1 MKYEQNLNMK
11 HEQDFKTVAVFI
23 DADNV
28 PAKKIDF
35 IINELANYGAVMVR
49 KIYGNWKSD
58 RLKGWEEVLL
68 DYALAPVQ
76 QFDYTKG
83 KNATDMALTIDEM
96 DMLYSGKIDVFCIVS
111 SDSDFTPLAMRVKTE
126 GKQVIGFGRHSTSKA
141 LVAACNKFLFLD
153 DKQHVITDLNVNVAS
168 SRRNGNQL
176 KMDTALMNLLRNA
189 VADCCDEN
197 GWASLNRVGQVVSN
211 QSSFDS
217 KNYDYAKL
225 GDLIRAIDIF
235 ETQLA
240 ENRSQLLVRNKRQKQ
255 PI

>member
-1 MKYEQNLNMK
+1 MK

-83 KNATDMALTIDEM
+83 KNATDVALTIDVM

>member
-68 DYALAPVQ
+68 DSALAPVQ

-83 KNATDMALTIDEM
+83 KNATDMALTIDVM

-111 SDSDFTPLAMRVKTE
+111 SDSDFTPLAMRVKTG

-153 DKQHVITDLNVNVAS
+153 DEQHAITNLDVNVAP

-197 GWASLNRVGQVVSN
+197 GWASLNRVGQV
-211 QSSFDS
+211 
-217 KNYDYAKL
+217 
-225 GDLIRAIDIF
+225 G
-235 ETQLA
+235 
-240 ENRSQLLVRNKRQKQ
+240 
-255 PI
+255 

>member
-1 MKYEQNLNMK
+1 MK
-11 HEQDFKTVAVFI
+11 HDQNFQTVAVFI

-28 PAKKIDF
+28 PSKKIDF
-35 IINELANYGAVMVR
+35 IINELANYGSVMVR

-58 RLKGWEEVLL
+58 SLKGWEEILL

-83 KNATDMALTIDEM
+83 KNATDMALTIDVM

-111 SDSDFTPLAMRVKTE
+111 SDSDFTPLAMRVKAE
-126 GKQVIGFGRHSTSKA
+126 GKQVIGFGRHMTPRA

-153 DKQHVITDLNVNVAS
+153 DEQPMPTSNDTAATTSNKQT
-168 SRRNGNQL
+168 GNKL
-176 KMDTALMNLLRNA
+176 KSDTALMNLLRNA
-189 VADCCDEN
+189 VADCCDEA

-217 KNYDYAKL
+217 KNYGYAKL
-225 GDLIRAIDIF
+225 SDLIRAIDIF
-235 ETQLA
+235 ETKLSD
-240 ENRSQLLVRNKRQKQ
+240 NRSQLFVRNKRKR
-255 PI
+255 

>member
-1 MKYEQNLNMK
+1 
-11 HEQDFKTVAVFI
+11 
-23 DADNV
+23 
-28 PAKKIDF
+28 
-35 IINELANYGAVMVR
+35 
-49 KIYGNWKSD
+49 
-58 RLKGWEEVLL
+58 
-68 DYALAPVQ
+68 
-76 QFDYTKG
+76 
-83 KNATDMALTIDEM
+83 
-96 DMLYSGKIDVFCIVS
+96 
-111 SDSDFTPLAMRVKTE
+111 MRVKTE

-153 DKQHVITDLNVNVAS
+153 DEQHVITDLNVNVAP

-217 KNYDYAKL
+217 KNYGYAKL

>member
-1 MKYEQNLNMK
+1 MLR
-11 HEQDFKTVAVFI
+11 A
-23 DADNV
+23 
-28 PAKKIDF
+28 
-35 IINELANYGAVMVR
+35 INSY
-49 KIYGNWKSD
+49 
-58 RLKGWEEVLL
+58 
-68 DYALAPVQ
+68 
-76 QFDYTKG
+76 
-83 KNATDMALTIDEM
+83 
-96 DMLYSGKIDVFCIVS
+96 
-111 SDSDFTPLAMRVKTE
+111 
-126 GKQVIGFGRHSTSKA
+126 
-141 LVAACNKFLFLD
+141 FLD
-153 DKQHVITDLNVNVAS
+153 DEQHAITNLDVNVAP

-217 KNYDYAKL
+217 KNYGYAKL

>member
-83 KNATDMALTIDEM
+83 KNATDVALTIDVM

>member
-1 MKYEQNLNMK
+1 MK

-83 KNATDMALTIDEM
+83 KNATDMTLTIDVM

-153 DKQHVITDLNVNVAS
+153 DEQHAITNLDVNVAP

-176 KMDTALMNLLRNA
+176 KMDTAFMNL
-189 VADCCDEN
+189 
-197 GWASLNRVGQVVSN
+197 
-211 QSSFDS
+211 
-217 KNYDYAKL
+217 
-225 GDLIRAIDIF
+225 
-235 ETQLA
+235 
-240 ENRSQLLVRNKRQKQ
+240 
-255 PI
+255 